1 MKHKV
6 KVTQVL
12 RIEKSTVVEVEADSM
27 EDAIEAISSGEVDLP
42 SASNDVGNIW
52 LVEHSSLE
60 NEEYLPA

>member
-12 RIEKSTVVEVEADSM
+12 RVEKSTVIEVEADSM
-27 EDAIEAISSGEVDLP
+27 EDAIEAISSGEIDLP
-42 SASNDVGNIW
+42 SASDDMGNVWI
-52 LVEHSSLE
+52 VDHSSLE

>member
-12 RIEKSTVVEVEADSM
+12 RVEKSTVIEVEADSM
-27 EDAIEAISSGEVDLP
+27 EDAIEAISSGEIDLP
-42 SASNDVGNIW
+42 SASDDVGNVWI
-52 LVEHSSLE
+52 VDHSSLE

>member
-6 KVTQVL
+6 KVTQIL
-12 RIEKSTVVEVEADSM
+12 RVEKSTVIAVEADSM

-42 SASNDVGNIW
+42 SASDDTGNVW
-52 LVEHSSLE
+52 SVERSSLE

>member
-12 RIEKSTVVEVEADSM
+12 RVVKSTIMEIDADSM
-27 EDAIEAISSGEVDLP
+27 EDAIEAISSGEIDLP
-42 SASNDVGNIW
+42 SASDDLGNVW
-52 LVEHSSLE
+52 VVDRSSLE

>member
-12 RIEKSTVVEVEADSM
+12 RVVKSTIMEIDADSM
-27 EDAIEAISSGEVDLP
+27 EDAIEAISSGEIDLP
-42 SASNDVGNIW
+42 SASDDMGNVW
-52 LVEHSSLE
+52 TVDHSSLE

>member
-12 RIEKSTVVEVEADSM
+12 RVEKSTVIEVEADSM
-27 EDAIEAISSGEVDLP
+27 EDAIESISSGEIDLP
-42 SASNDVGNIW
+42 SASDDVGNVWI
-52 LVEHSSLE
+52 VDHSSLQ